1 LGPSGHRRGPQ
12 GVRARDGPLE
22 PAKIF
27 DCPFPFTERGGPASA
42 RCRVISAT
50 AGEVAAWVRTER
62 TARKLYRTRDEA
74 KADMFD
80 YIERFYNPKREQ
92 GGISLSGCHPNRV
105 MQAML
110 TASTIGFF
118 MNRHKASVSKQQV
131 WEPGTKPIEVSA
143 QCQTAKRGSNHLLCR
158 PRLLSLKPLTIIN
171 ATKDE
176 AVLRTVTAS
185 S

>member
-1 LGPSGHRRGPQ
+1 M
-12 GVRARDGPLE
+12 RARDGPLE

-27 DCPFPFTERGGPASA
+27 DFPFRFTERGGRASA

-50 AGEVAAWVRTER
+50 AGQVAAWVRTER

-92 GGISLSGCHPNRV
+92 GGISLSGCHPNRA
-105 MQAML
+105 QAML

-131 WEPGTKPIEVSA
+131 WEPGKKPIEVSA
-143 QCQTAKRGSNHLLCR
+143 QCQNSEAELEPSA
-158 PRLLSLKPLTIIN
+158 LSPGIAISEAAFERELEEEVTIIN